1 MILFLA
7 RRVLISLPVLLVIA
21 TITFFLLFLVPGGPF
36 DREKKLPPEI
46 EANINAKYH
55 LDLPVWK
62 QYLFYMSGLASGDL
76 GPSYKYPGRS
86 VNEILHDTFPVSMK
100 LGLASFFVAISAG
113 LAFGILAASF
123 HGRWVDRAAMLLSS
137 GGLSLPGFVL
147 GSGLIFLFS
156 IKLRLL
162 PPALWEGWRYM
173 VLPSL
178 TLGLGAAAYIARLVR
193 SSLLDISFHEFVRTA
208 RAKGLPESRVLLKHM
223 LRNSISPVLTVSGPL
238 LAGLVTGSFV
248 VEYLFSIPGMGRYF
262 ITAVTNRDYP
272 LIMGVTLVYAVV
284 IVAANI
290 IVDGLYAVV
299 DPRVARR

>member
-21 TITFFLLFLVPGGPF
+21 TFTFFLLFLVPGGPF

-86 VNEILHDTFPVSMK
+86 VNDILYDTFPVSMK
-100 LGLASFFVAISAG
+100 LGLASFFVAITAG

-123 HGRWVDRAAMLLSS
+123 HGRWIDRAAMLLSS

-173 VLPSL
+173 VLPAL

-208 RAKGLPESRVLLKHM
+208 RGKGLPESRVLLKHM

-248 VEYLFSIPGMGRYF
+248 VEYLFSVPGMGRYF

-299 DPRVARR
+299 DPRVSRR

>member
-7 RRVLISLPVLLVIA
+7 RRILISLPVLLVIA
-21 TITFFLLFLVPGGPF
+21 TVTFFLLFLVPGGPF

-86 VNEILHDTFPVSMK
+86 VNDILYDTFPVSMK
-100 LGLASFFVAISAG
+100 LGLASFFVAITAG

-123 HGRWVDRAAMLLSS
+123 HGRWIDRAAMFLSS

-162 PPALWEGWRYM
+162 PPALWEGWRYT

-248 VEYLFSIPGMGRYF
+248 VEYLFSVPGMGRYF

-299 DPRVARR
+299 DPRVSRR